1 MAMRKATQG
10 TAERYASPEQL
21 RYALV
26 LGTGVKLGF
35 VLLLVTFFLYLSGVL
50 QPLIPVEQLP
60 KYWGLPVDEFVR
72 ATGTPTG
79 WGWLSQLA
87 RGDLLNLAGIAL
99 LAGISAIA
107 SASVLPVFARQREIA
122 HLVICVLQ
130 IVVLVVSASGI
141 LSRWH

>member
-1 MAMRKATQG
+1 MTMRKTLPD
-10 TAERYASPEQL
+10 TAGRYASPEQL

-26 LGTGVKLGF
+26 LSAGVRLGF
-35 VLLLVTFFLYLSGVL
+35 VLLLVTFFLYLSGLL
-50 QPLIPVEQLP
+50 QPLIPVDQLP
-60 KYWGLPVDEFVR
+60 KYWGLPVDEYVR

-79 WGWLSQLA
+79 WGWLAQLA
-87 RGDLLNLAGIAL
+87 RGDLLNLAGIAV

-107 SASVLPVFARQREIA
+107 SASVLPVFARRRETA

-141 LSRWH
+141 LSKWR